1 MIGDNIRVSGIHGM
15 DSNQSEDVNITR
27 KRPRYTSTEYEE
39 HILSSTYVGVKQ
51 HTSAAIPTPFPIT
64 PRPST
69 PKLIAPSLFPLTST
83 TSPLQTYTVPPQLWP
98 TVEPSTSPKQV
109 SSLEPPPP
117 SHSRQHEKNIV
128 HGYSGN
134 TLNKRRRTAR

>member
-51 HTSAAIPTPFPIT
+51 HMSAAIPTPFNTATINAKTDCTLTVPSNFNNIPIAN
-64 PRPST
+64 
-69 PKLIAPSLFPLTST
+69 LYCST
-83 TSPLQTYTVPPQLWP
+83 TAVA
-98 TVEPSTSPKQV
+98 
-109 SSLEPPPP
+109 
-117 SHSRQHEKNIV
+117 N
-128 HGYSGN
+128 
-134 TLNKRRRTAR
+134 RRA